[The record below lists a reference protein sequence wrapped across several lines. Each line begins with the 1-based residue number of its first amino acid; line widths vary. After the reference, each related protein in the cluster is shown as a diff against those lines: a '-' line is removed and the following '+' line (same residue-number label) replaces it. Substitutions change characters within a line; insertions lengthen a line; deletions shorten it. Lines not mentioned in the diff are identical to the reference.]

1 MKTVAQIEQ
10 QLLRAASASDV
21 TSIVSIVSDLSTGQ
35 KIAID
40 RTIFD
45 KALDSISNSP
55 EPDPAVYSHMMLSFL
70 QAVGRHTS
78 PAVIC
83 QAFDRNAMPRSQHR
97 TA

>member
-10 QLLRAASASDV
+10 QLLKAASASDM
-21 TSIVSIVSDLSTGQ
+21 TSIMSIVTDLSTGQ
-35 KIAID
+35 KMAID
-40 RTIFD
+40 KTVFNEV
-45 KALDSISNSP
+45 LDSISNSS
-55 EPDPAVYSHMMLSFL
+55 ESDPAVYSHMIHTFL

-83 QAFDRNAMPRSQHR
+83 QAFDRNAMPRSQNR